1 MNLEILLWIIRI
13 YLVGFVI
20 SVFLFKREI
29 DEETEDII
37 GNRYKKSST
46 DVCLKSMCWPLL
58 FLVLIVIG
66 PFMLITK
73 LICRK

>member
-1 MNLEILLWIIRI
+1 MDLEILLWIIRI

-20 SVFLFKREI
+20 SVFIFKREI
-29 DEETEDII
+29 GEDTEDLI

-58 FLVLIVIG
+58 FLVLIVIL

-73 LICRK
+73 LICKK